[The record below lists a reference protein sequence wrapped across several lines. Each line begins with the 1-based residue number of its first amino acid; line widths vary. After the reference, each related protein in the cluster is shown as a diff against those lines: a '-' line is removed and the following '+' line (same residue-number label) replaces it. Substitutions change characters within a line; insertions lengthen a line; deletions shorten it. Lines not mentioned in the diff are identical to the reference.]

1 MDARQAPAV
10 AKSASTLPME
20 EGIVVGLVQVEV
32 EVDAIRQIKYLLV
45 ASEN

>member
-20 EGIVVGLVQVEV
+20 EGTVVGLVQV